1 MQKHKIISKT
11 DLSENRNKFELR
23 LQFTDLQNFI
33 PYKEQCLFPDEQTK
47 AQIEGMTSASS
58 QSQFSQDSLALGSVD
73 STLLASLSSWV
84 SKRPYK
90 VWEEF
95 VVVQSLSH
103 VWLFGTPSTIAPQA
117 SLSFT
122 ICRSLLIPEERNQY
136 IKKLLSTSPQV
147 TSLAVVHLPYIALT
161 WGINLS
167 ENP

>member
-58 QSQFSQDSLALGSVD
+58 QSQFSQDSPALGSVD

-84 SKRPYK
+84 SKRP
-90 VWEEF
+90 
-95 VVVQSLSH
+95 VVQSLSH

-122 ICRSLLIPEERNQY
+122 ICRSLLIPEDRNQY
-136 IKKLLSTSPQV
+136 IKKLLSTSLFSIHFQNR
-147 TSLAVVHLPYIALT
+147 TKEALAV
-161 WGINLS
+161 
-167 ENP
+167 